1 MFIFGS
7 QRTGAPGYGCA
18 LTSTSHSVC
27 ITNKGTTSA
36 AVKDRRQ
43 FLSDMKP
50 KRVLITGGAGFI
62 GSHTADALAKKGF
75 QVRILDNL
83 QEEVHRGKWPKYIQ
97 RKGYELLQGDVREK
111 SDWVRALR
119 DVSYV
124 YHLAAYQDQRLDFS
138 KFFTTNTVSTAL
150 LYEVALEKSHPI
162 KRVVTASSQFV
173 YGDGIYRCAH
183 SGAPFRPELRT
194 KEALDQGTFDV
205 LCPHGKRAE
214 FGRFKEDQ
222 PLTPTNSYGL
232 SKEAI
237 ERLSLRLGK
246 TYGIPTTIFRYS
258 IVQGP
263 RQSPLNLYSGALRIF
278 VTQALA
284 GQPLTVYEDGMQKRD
299 FVNVADVVAANLA
312 VLKDPRAEFEIF
324 NVGGGTAYTVMQFA
338 KAVKQITGSR
348 SPIVVGGYRRT
359 DTRHAVSDTAKLQ
372 KLGWRPK
379 HTIKR
384 SIADYAE
391 WYKENFMR

>member
-1 MFIFGS
+1 M
-7 QRTGAPGYGCA
+7 R
-18 LTSTSHSVC
+18 
-27 ITNKGTTSA
+27 N
-36 AVKDRRQ
+36 D
-43 FLSDMKP
+43 
-50 KRVLITGGAGFI
+50 RVLITGGAGFI

-83 QEEVHRGKWPKYIQ
+83 QEEVHRGRWPKYIQ
-97 RKGYELLQGDVREK
+97 RKGYELVRGDVRDR

-119 DVSYV
+119 DVRYV
-124 YHLAAYQDQRLDFS
+124 YHLAAYQDQRPDFS

-150 LYEVALEKSHPI
+150 LYEVAVEQALPL
-162 KRVVTASSQFV
+162 KRIVAASSQFV
-173 YGDGIYRCAH
+173 YGDGVYRCAH
-183 SGAPFRPELRT
+183 SGNAFQPELRT
-194 KEALDQGTFDV
+194 QAALEGGTFDV
-205 LCPHGKRAE
+205 LCPHGKPAE
-214 FGRFKEDQ
+214 FTRFREDQ

-284 GQPLTVYEDGMQKRD
+284 GKPITVYEDGHQKRD

-312 VLKDPRAEFEIF
+312 VLRDPRAAFQIY

-338 KAVKQITGSR
+338 RTVKRITGSR
-348 SPIVVGGYRRT
+348 SAIAVGGFRRT
-359 DTRHAVSDTAKLQ
+359 DTRHAVSDTTKLKQ
-372 KLGWRPK
+372 LGWRAR
-379 HTIKR
+379 HTIVK
-384 SIADYAE
+384 SISDYAV
-391 WYKENFMR
+391 WYRENFMK

>member
-1 MFIFGS
+1 M
-7 QRTGAPGYGCA
+7 
-18 LTSTSHSVC
+18 
-27 ITNKGTTSA
+27 TNN
-36 AVKDRRQ
+36 
-43 FLSDMKP
+43 
-50 KRVLITGGAGFI
+50 RVLITGGAGFI
-62 GSHTADALAKKGF
+62 GSHTADALAAKGF

-83 QEEVHRGKWPKYIQ
+83 QEEVHRGKWPTYIQ
-97 RKGYELLQGDVREK
+97 RKGYELIRGDVREK

-119 DVSYV
+119 NVDYV
-124 YHLAAYQDQRLDFS
+124 YHLAAYQDQRSDFS

-150 LYEVALEKSHPI
+150 LYEIAVDKALPI
-162 KRVVTASSQFV
+162 KRIVSASSQFV
-173 YGDGIYRCAH
+173 YGDGHYQCAH
-183 SGAPFRPELRT
+183 SRQTFQPELRT
-194 KEALDQGTFDV
+194 RVALEQGTYDV
-205 LCPHGKRAE
+205 LCPHGKPAR
-214 FGRFKEDQ
+214 FMRFKEDQ

-284 GQPLTVYEDGMQKRD
+284 GKPITVYEDGQQKRD

-312 VLKDPRAEFEIF
+312 VLRNPRAAFEIF

-338 KAVKQITGSR
+338 KAVKRITESN
-348 SPIVVGGYRRT
+348 SPIVVGGFRRT
-359 DTRHAVSDTAKLQ
+359 DTRHAVSDTTKL
-372 KLGWRPK
+372 KALGWRAK
-379 HTIKR
+379 YTIEQ
-384 SIADYAE
+384 SIADYAS
-391 WYKENFMR
+391 WYKATFMR